1 MFILDTN
8 TLIYFFKGM
17 GGVSQRLLA
26 TPPSEIGIPTI
37 VVYEI
42 EVGIAK
48 SGSPRKR
55 RAQLDVI
62 MGLVSI
68 LSFGREEAMASAR
81 LRAGLERAGSPIGP
95 LDTLIAG
102 TALSQGAVLVSRN
115 VAEFERIREL
125 RVENWFEV

>member
-37 VVYEI
+37 VVYEL

-48 SGSPRKR
+48 SGSPSKR
-55 RAQLDVI
+55 RAQRDVI
-62 MGLVSI
+62 TGLVSI

-81 LRAGLERAGSPIGP
+81 LRAGLERAGSSIGP
-95 LDTLIAG
+95 MDTLIAG

-115 VAEFERIREL
+115 LAEFERIRDL
-125 RVENWFEV
+125 RVENWF

>member
-37 VVYEI
+37 VVYEL

-48 SGSPRKR
+48 SRSPSKR

-62 MGLVSI
+62 TGLVSI

-81 LRAGLERAGSPIGP
+81 LRAGLERAGSSIGP
-95 LDTLIAG
+95 MDTLIAG

-115 VAEFERIREL
+115 LAEFERIRDL
-125 RVENWFEV
+125 RVENWF

>member
-1 MFILDTN
+1 MFVLDTN
-8 TLIYFFKGM
+8 TLIYFFKDM
-17 GGVSQRLLA
+17 GGVSKRLLA
-26 TPPSEIGIPTI
+26 TPPSEIAVPTI
-37 VVYEI
+37 VLYEL

-48 SGSPRKR
+48 SSSPSKR

-62 MGLVSI
+62 TGLVSI
-68 LSFGREEAMASAR
+68 LSFGQEEAMASAR

-115 VAEFERIREL
+115 VAEFGRIRDL
-125 RVENWFEV
+125 RVENWF

>member
-1 MFILDTN
+1 L
-8 TLIYFFKGM
+8 
-17 GGVSQRLLA
+17 
-26 TPPSEIGIPTI
+26 
-37 VVYEI
+37 YEL

-48 SGSPRKR
+48 SSSPSKR

-62 MGLVSI
+62 TGLVSV
-68 LSFGREEAMASAR
+68 LSFGPGAMASAR
-81 LRAGLERAGSPIGP
+81 LRAGLERAGSSIGP

>member
-1 MFILDTN
+1 MFVLDTN

-17 GGVSQRLLA
+17 GGVSKRLLS
-26 TPPSEIGIPTI
+26 TPPSEIGVPTI
-37 VVYEI
+37 VLYEL

-48 SGSPRKR
+48 SSSPGKR

-62 MGLVSI
+62 TGLVSI
-68 LSFGREEAMASAR
+68 LSFGQEEAMASAR

-115 VAEFERIREL
+115 VAEFGRIRDL
-125 RVENWFEV
+125 RVENWF